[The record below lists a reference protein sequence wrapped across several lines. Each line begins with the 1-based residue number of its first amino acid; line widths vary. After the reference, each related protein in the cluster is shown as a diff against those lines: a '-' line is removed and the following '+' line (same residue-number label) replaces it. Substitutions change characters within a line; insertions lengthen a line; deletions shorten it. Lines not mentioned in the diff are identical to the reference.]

1 MKNINFIFILVLSI
15 NVYCQGEQFNNTL
28 IKGDTI
34 KPTVEIN
41 TKCDSCFKVINNYYK
56 LFGIFISEY
65 YNVMDSIKI
74 DLNNDKIDDYLII
87 LSPLSLNIPDKWYQ
101 FRVDSIP
108 KRLLVEII
116 IEKGKS
122 KIRNIYSDI
131 ISNEGVFSM
140 SYNSIIK
147 TKKGFDLNFNK
158 GNHYRFE
165 YKLSFLIKENY
176 ISIFKIKKI
185 CYIGNYKKMSIYEY
199 NNYPIEKINI
209 IDTLNNDCNCEE
221 DWNFLHQKYNL

>member
-1 MKNINFIFILVLSI
+1 MKRINFIFILFFSI
-15 NVYCQGEQFNNTL
+15 NVYCQVEQFNNTL
-28 IKGDTI
+28 INGDTI
-34 KPTVEIN
+34 KPTIEIN

-56 LFGIFISEY
+56 QFGIFISGY

-87 LSPLSLNIPDKWYQ
+87 LSPLSLDIADKWYQ

-116 IEKGKS
+116 IERNKS
-122 KIRNIYSDI
+122 KIRNIYSNI
-131 ISNEGVFSM
+131 ISNEGVFTM

-158 GNHYRFE
+158 GNRYRFE
-165 YKLSFLIKENY
+165 YKLSCLIKENY
-176 ISIFKIKKI
+176 ISIFKIQKI
-185 CYIGNYKKMSIYEY
+185 CYIDNYKKLSVY
-199 NNYPIEKINI
+199 NYDNYPIGKINI
-209 IDTLNNDCNCEE
+209 IDTLNNNCNCED
-221 DWNFLHQKYNL
+221 DWNFLSKKYNL